1 MDQTDYLLRLASRMR
16 QATLKRD
23 IDAIERLN
31 REVHDVAA
39 AMGRDIAMSKSERES
54 LALLKVAHQ
63 AAIALITSESKR
75 LIETMGGLRTHRAG
89 WEAYAAVQRSGR

>member
-23 IDAIERLN
+23 FDALERLN
-31 REVHDVAA
+31 REVHDVANALTRSA
-39 AMGRDIAMSKSERES
+39 AVSKTERES

-63 AAIALITSESKR
+63 SAIALITAESKR
-75 LIETMGGLRTHRAG
+75 LVEAMSGLNTRRVG
-89 WEAYAAVQRSGR
+89 WEAYAAVQRGA